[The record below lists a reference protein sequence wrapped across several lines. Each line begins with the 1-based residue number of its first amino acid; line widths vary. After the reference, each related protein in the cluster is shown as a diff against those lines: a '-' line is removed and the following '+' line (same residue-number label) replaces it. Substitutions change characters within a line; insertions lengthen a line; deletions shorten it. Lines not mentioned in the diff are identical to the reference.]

1 MKFLCAL
8 VVLLAVSNA
17 TPAEFYSG
25 ADLKRFADAGE
36 AVKEGQ
42 AGVDQ
47 VGAGVYIGYLAGV
60 AGSFQGIYYCPPAGV
75 TLRDEAAVVAKYLKD
90 NPDKLAQPAQLLVVK
105 ALGIVFPCSRGF
117 SPADL
122 NNRE

>member
-1 MKFLCAL
+1 MKVLCAL
-8 VVLLAVSNA
+8 AFFLAASNSA
-17 TPAEFYSG
+17 HAESYSG

-42 AGVDQ
+42 SGVDQ
-47 VGAGVYIGYLAGV
+47 IGAGVYIGYLAGV
-60 AGSFQGIYYCPPAGV
+60 AGSFQGIYYCPPTGV

-90 NPDKLAQPAQLLVVK
+90 NPDKLEQPTQLLVVK
-105 ALGIVFPCSRGF
+105 ALEVAYPCSSAF

-122 NNRE
+122 NKQK